1 LEQQLR
7 RMVAKCPKCGLPNAY
22 TESRFSAENDHGYWV
37 GACSGCRAPF
47 SLKLLNPKESVAE
60 FKVVESGEGRYAGN
74 APPVVDIAFTDI
86 PPYEVQHRFDYD
98 AFPIHWCQAA
108 DESLEASALD
118 ALKSHL
124 PEIVKH
130 YRSAQAYALK
140 GRLPDMD
147 HVVVRMP
154 VACRCGGDHQATFY
168 ARFLYNLQTQTRP
181 EDYLLAGISGC
192 DLGERLEGLYTK
204 TEIMAALEKLVI
216 RWHLTA
222 EQILVAA
229 PFIGHQYLNAQE
241 KMDIWT
247 WLIRI
252 LDPGR
257 AVLVTRS
264 AEFTSYKKL
273 LSDLEGLAHDL
284 LKEFSL
290 EAKLVSANTTKQDFH
305 AKFFIGLSSAA
316 CEVLSGSA
324 NLVNGKSIENISF
337 RSMEAVACRR
347 RFLDKLNKSLPE
359 PKPMRP
365 DFVLVEMDG
374 NGKWGA
380 KPVNGPK
387 LA

>member
-1 LEQQLR
+1 
-7 RMVAKCPKCGLPNAY
+7 MVAKCPTCGRPNAY
-22 TESRFSAENDHGYWV
+22 TEIRFNAVNDHGYWV
-37 GACSGCRAPF
+37 GACPGCRVPF
-47 SLKLLNPKESVAE
+47 SLELLNPEESSAE
-60 FKVVESGEGRYAGN
+60 FEVVESGEGRYAGN
-74 APPVVDIAFTDI
+74 APPVVDMAFTNI
-86 PPYEVQHRFDYD
+86 PPYKVQHRFDYD
-98 AFPIHWCQAA
+98 AFPIYWCQAA
-108 DESLEASALD
+108 DESLEASALA

-130 YRSAQAYALK
+130 YRAAQAYALK
-140 GRLPDMD
+140 GGLPDMD

-154 VACRCGGDHQATFY
+154 IACRCGGDHQATFY
-168 ARFLYNLQTQTRP
+168 ARFLYNHQTQTRP

-229 PFIGHQYLNAQE
+229 PFIGHQHLKAQE
-241 KMDIWT
+241 KMDIWE

-252 LDPGR
+252 LDPSR
-257 AVLVTRS
+257 AVLVTKS
-264 AEFTSYKKL
+264 AEFKSYKKI
-273 LSDLEGLAHDL
+273 LSDVEGLAHDL
-284 LKEFSL
+284 LKDYGL

-316 CEVLSGSA
+316 CEVLTGSA

-337 RSMEAVACRR
+337 RSMEAAACRR
-347 RFLDKLNKSLPE
+347 RFLDKFNKPL
-359 PKPMRP
+359 PKPKPVRP
-365 DFVLVEMDG
+365 NFVLVEMDG
-374 NGKWGA
+374 DGKWWSKLA
-380 KPVNGPK
+380 DGPK